1 MSEVEV
7 EPPKAK
13 EKLREL
19 LEAYKKAVKPELK
32 GQASRP
38 AE

>member
-1 MSEVEV
+1 VEV

-19 LEAYKKAVKPELK
+19 LEAYKKAVKPELRS
-32 GQASRP
+32 QAPRTT
-38 AE
+38 E